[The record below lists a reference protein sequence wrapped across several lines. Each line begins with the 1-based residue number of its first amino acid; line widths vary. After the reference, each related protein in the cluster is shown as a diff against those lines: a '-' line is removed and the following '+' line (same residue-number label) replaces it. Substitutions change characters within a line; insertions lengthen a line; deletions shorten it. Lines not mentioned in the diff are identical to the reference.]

1 MAKKLLATLNGAE
14 VVDTTAEEDAVLTQV
29 REEYDTVEKPNL
41 DAQKN
46 LRNSAKAK
54 LMAGEALTQEEAD
67 TIVL

>member
-1 MAKKLLATLNGAE
+1 MVKKLLATLNGAE

-46 LRNSAKAK
+46 LRSSAKAK